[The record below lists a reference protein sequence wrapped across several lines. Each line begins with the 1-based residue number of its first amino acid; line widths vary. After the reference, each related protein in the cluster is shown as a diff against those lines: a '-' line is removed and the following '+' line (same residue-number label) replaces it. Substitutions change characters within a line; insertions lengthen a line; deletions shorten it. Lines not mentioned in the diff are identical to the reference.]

1 MTDPSDVRFKS
12 DGNVAIHVTDLERA
26 RDFYGRTLGFRLVE
40 ERPEQL
46 VFDTGALTLF
56 VNQDDVVRPF
66 VPALAVPSYDEA
78 KDQLLAG
85 GCRILRE
92 WPEYRA
98 LYFEDPFGIV
108 MDIIEKKPAAD

>member
-1 MTDPSDVRFKS
+1 MTDRSDARFRS
-12 DGNVAIHVTDLERA
+12 DGNMAVHVTDLERA
-26 RDFYGRTLGFRLVE
+26 RDFYGGTLGFRLVE
-40 ERPEQL
+40 ERAGQL
-46 VFDTGALTLF
+46 VFDTGVLTLF
-56 VNQDDVVRPF
+56 VNQDDLVRPF

-78 KDQLLAG
+78 KEQLLAA